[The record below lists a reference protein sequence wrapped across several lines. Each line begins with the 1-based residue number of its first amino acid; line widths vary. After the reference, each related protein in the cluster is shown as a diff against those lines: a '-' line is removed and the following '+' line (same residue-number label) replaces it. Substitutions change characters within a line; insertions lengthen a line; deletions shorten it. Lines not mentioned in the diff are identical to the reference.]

1 MRSACARSRNM
12 RPPLSEPRFA
22 SSPTLFGGL
31 KRVERRRIEDAR
43 GFLSRL
49 YCRDELAEIGL
60 AEPIAQINHT
70 LTRARGAVRGL
81 HFQSPPHAEDKLVS
95 CLRGEVFD
103 VAVDLRAGSP
113 TFLHWHAE
121 RLSADNGV
129 ALYIP
134 KGFAHGFQTMTEDC
148 ELLYL
153 HTAAYAPHAEGAL
166 NVLDPALAIDW
177 PLPVADLSARD
188 REHPFLA
195 PSFTGIA
202 L

>member
-1 MRSACARSRNM
+1 MAEA
-12 RPPLSEPRFA
+12 RFA
-22 SSPTLFGGL
+22 VSATALEGL
-31 KRVERRRIEDAR
+31 KRVGRRRIEDRR
-43 GFLSRL
+43 GFLARL
-49 YCRDELAEIGL
+49 YCRDELAAIGF

-70 LTRARGAVRGL
+70 STRTRGTVRGL
-81 HFQSPPHAEDKLVS
+81 HFQHPPHAEDKLVS

-113 TFLHWHAE
+113 TFLRWHAE

-134 KGFAHGFQTMTEDC
+134 KGFAHGFQTMTDDC

-153 HTAAYAPHAEGAL
+153 HTAPHAAEAEGAL
-166 NVLDPALAIDW
+166 NALDPALAVDW
-177 PLPVADLSARD
+177 PLPVADLSERD
-188 REHPFLA
+188 RGHPMIA
-195 PSFTGIA
+195 PGFAGIA